1 MKTKFREITGKAQ
14 DVILRYPMVLVMG
27 LLSSIGAIFI
37 LDSKYDK
44 EILFTYS
51 KFTICCCLG
60 ISLMFALKI
69 LSQRI
74 GKRLFLELLGTA
86 FLIGFFFILPQK
98 EGDFNEVHGFIIAI
112 TLLLSHLLVSFVAFL
127 GKNGALNFWQ
137 YNKNLFVN
145 IFLTAVFT
153 GVLTGG
159 VELAILA
166 VDKLFDFNFNDNLY
180 ADTFYVL
187 AIFGSC
193 FIFLLFNETGLNYLE
208 KYGTYPVILKFFTQ
222 FVLIPLLF
230 IYLIILYLYSF
241 KIIINWELPRGWVS
255 YLILAYSIVGILA
268 LLLVY
273 PLKEEK
279 AKSWVKVF
287 SQLFY
292 YTIIPLLVLLFTAI
306 FTRILEYGYT
316 EPRYFVFLLAL
327 WLLSVVSYF
336 VFNKKASIKF
346 IPISLFAFGAFSLV
360 FPYLNAFSVAKRSQK
375 NELITLLDKNKLL
388 VNSKIDF
395 QKKISDTLVDEIANK
410 FEFLAKRKEK
420 GFLLNLV
427 DPKTKKSLADDFKKP
442 YYNILLNNSL
452 RNAFTNMYKT
462 SADSKTERLVL
473 DSETKIIDIR
483 GYQYLINF
491 NSYSQESKN
500 INGDIFQIDTQTE
513 VNNEKA
519 IKIVLNSKETVD
531 FSPAMNKLFESNTG
545 NTETV
550 KLKEISMESD
560 LGKYHI
566 KIVFPNISRDKTPY
580 NKQENTFYDNA
591 ALLIKEK

>member
-1 MKTKFREITGKAQ
+1 MKAKFQEITGKAQ
-14 DVILRYPMVLVMG
+14 DVIMRYPMVLLMG
-27 LLSSIGAIFI
+27 LLSSIGAICI
-37 LDSKYDK
+37 VNTRYNREL
-44 EILFTYS
+44 LLTYS
-51 KFTICCCLG
+51 KFTACCCLG

-74 GKRLFLELLGTA
+74 GKRLLLEVLGTA
-86 FLIGFFFILPQK
+86 FLIGFFFVLPQK
-98 EGDFNEVHGFIIAI
+98 QRDFTEVYGFIIAI
-112 TLLLSHLLVSFVAFL
+112 TFLLSHLLVSFAAFL
-127 GKNGALNFWQ
+127 EKNKELNFWQ

-166 VDKLFDFNFNDNLY
+166 VDKLFDFNFHDNLY
-180 ADTFYVL
+180 IDTFYVL

-193 FIFLLFNETGLNYLE
+193 FIFLLFNETGLSYLE
-208 KYGTYPVILKFFTQ
+208 KDGTYPVILKFFTQ

-255 YLILAYSIVGILA
+255 YLVLAYSVIGILA

-316 EPRYFVFLLAL
+316 EPRYFVLLLAL
-327 WLLSVVSYF
+327 WLLSVVVYF
-336 VFNKKASIKF
+336 VFNRKASIKF
-346 IPISLFAFGAFSLV
+346 IPVSLFVFGLFSLI

-375 NELITLLDKNKLL
+375 NQLVTLLEENKLL
-388 VNSKIDF
+388 VNNKIDF
-395 QKKISDTLVDEIANK
+395 QKKVSDTLVDEIANK
-410 FEFLAKRKEK
+410 FQFLAERKQK
-420 GFLLNLV
+420 DFLLDLV
-427 DPKTKKSLADDFKKP
+427 SGKTHDLLAGDFEQP
-442 YYNILLNNSL
+442 YSWAIGSTL
-452 RNAFTNMYKT
+452 RNAFPHVNKT
-462 SADSKTERLVL
+462 LEASKFERLVL
-473 DSETKIIDIR
+473 ESETKVTHIQ
-483 GYQYLINF
+483 GYQYLIGF
-491 NSYSQESKN
+491 NNYDQESRE
-500 INGDIFQIDTQTE
+500 INGDTFQIDNQTRT
-513 VNNEKA
+513 NNA
-519 IKIVLNSKETVD
+519 RTIRVILNSKETVD
-531 FSPAMNKLFESNTG
+531 FGPAMNKLFENNISKTG
-545 NTETV
+545 TV
-550 KLKEISMESD
+550 KMKEIAMESD

-566 KIVFPNISRDKTPY
+566 KIVFQSISRDGASDSKEK
-580 NKQENTFYDNA
+580 NIFYDNA
-591 ALLIKEK
+591 VLLIKEK